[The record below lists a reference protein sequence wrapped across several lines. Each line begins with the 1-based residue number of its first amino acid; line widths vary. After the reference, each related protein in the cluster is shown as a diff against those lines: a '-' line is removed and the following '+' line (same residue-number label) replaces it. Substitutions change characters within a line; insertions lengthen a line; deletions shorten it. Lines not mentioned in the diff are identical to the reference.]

1 MKQTWFFDLQG
12 SYSFNFVAPVEAQPV
27 AGYSKDTR
35 DMTLSHDGQSVES
48 AVAQTAHSALP
59 IWKRLLH
66 DTTVTIGCNNVFGQ
80 DPPDALTTVRYPDF
94 LYDSTGRFVY
104 VSLTKKF

>member
-1 MKQTWFFDLQG
+1 
-12 SYSFNFVAPVEAQPV
+12 SFNFVAPVEAQPV

-35 DMTLSHDGQSVES
+35 EMTLSHDGQSVES
-48 AVAQTAHSALP
+48 AVAQTAHSSLP

-80 DPPDALTTVRYPDF
+80 DPPSSLTDVRYPAF
-94 LYDSTGRFVY
+94 LYDTTGRFVY
-104 VSLTKKF
+104 LSLTKKF

>member
-1 MKQTWFFDLQG
+1 
-12 SYSFNFVAPVEAQPV
+12 
-27 AGYSKDTR
+27 
-35 DMTLSHDGQSVES
+35 MTLSHDGQSVES
-48 AVAQTAHSALP
+48 AVVRTAHPALS